1 MKSVRYLFIAT
12 LLLALASCKSKD
24 VEYDASGVF
33 EATEV
38 IVSAQSSGEIKKLTL
53 GEGEVLA
60 INQQVGYIDTMQ
72 LSLKY
77 LQLEASLSGVKSR
90 KSDLPTQ
97 VAALKAQI
105 ANQEREH
112 KRFSNLVA
120 SDAANQKQV
129 DDIESQILVLQKQLK
144 ALHENIHNS
153 NASLSNEQRAV
164 LAQMDQIQDQIN
176 KARIISPIQGTV
188 LAKYAEQGEFAMP
201 GKALF
206 KMADLQTVYLR
217 AYVTADQL
225 TTVKLGQKVKVYSDL
240 GAEGRKEHQGK
251 VTWIADKAEFTP
263 KTIQTRDERANLVYA
278 VKIEVQNDGFIK
290 KGMYGE
296 VKF

>member
-1 MKSVRYLFIAT
+1 MKSFRYLLVAI
-12 LLLALASCKSKD
+12 LLFGMSSCKTKD
-24 VEYDASGVF
+24 VDYDASGIF
-33 EATEV
+33 EVTEV
-38 IVSAQSSGEIKKLTL
+38 IVSSQASGEIRQFSID
-53 GEGEVLA
+53 EGEVLA
-60 INQQVGYIDTMQ
+60 ENQLVGYIDTTQ
-72 LSLKY
+72 LGLKY
-77 LQLEASLSGVKSR
+77 LQLEASLQGVKSR

-97 VAALKAQI
+97 LAALKEQI
-105 ANQEREH
+105 QAQEREH

-120 SDAANQKQV
+120 HDAANQKQV
-129 DDIESQILVLQKQLK
+129 DDIESQLLMLQKQLI
-144 ALHENIHNS
+144 ALQENISNS
-153 NASLSNEQRAV
+153 NASLSNEALAV
-164 LAQMDQIQDQIN
+164 RAQMDQIEDQIKN
-176 KARIISPIQGTV
+176 ARIVCPISGTV

-206 KMADLQTVYLR
+206 KVANLKKMYLR

-225 TTVKLGQKVKVYSDL
+225 TSVRLGQEAKVYSDL
-240 GAEGRKEHQGK
+240 GQEGRKEHSGK

-278 VKIEVQNDGFIK
+278 VKIEVVNDGLIK